1 MNPYYQDEAVTL
13 YNARCEDVLPRLEL
27 SGPVHLLT
35 DPPYFGVKPDEWDNQ
50 WGKADEFLAWMGEW
64 LDLAK
69 PHLGGDASVWVFAS
83 PEMTSAVERVVAE
96 WFRVL
101 NTVRWLKQGSMSH
114 RASLPAL
121 RQFLPTWEGI
131 VFAERVEQVA
141 NAYVTASEG
150 VWRDVFTP
158 VRESLVAWRDQHGL
172 TNRQVDDCLGT
183 AGMAGH
189 YFSASQWALPTE
201 EAWGKMFA
209 LVGGEYEQHRAE
221 YEQHRAEYEQ
231 HRAEYEHLRAE
242 YEHLRAEYEH
252 LRRPFNVTNRKLA
265 SDVWALPS
273 VPPDPNRHPCE
284 KPEALIAHMIE
295 TTTRPGDTILD
306 CFAGSGAILDTARQ
320 LGRKAVGI
328 EMDRHWCDHA
338 VRRLAQMTLPM
349 GPA

>member
-1 MNPYYQDEAVTL
+1 MTAPLPYYEDDAVTL
-13 YNARCEDVLPRLEL
+13 YNARCEDVLPTLNL

-50 WGKADEFLAWMGEW
+50 WGKAGEFLAWMGEW

-96 WFRVL
+96 RFRVL
-101 NTVRWLKQGSMSH
+101 NTVRWLKVADRTQLV
-114 RASLPAL
+114 SLPEM
-121 RQFLPTWEGI
+121 RQFTRPWEGI
-131 VFAERVEQVA
+131 VFAEQSVDPFGDASDDLHRTVFGPVGDYIKAERERAGVTRRELASSLTGYKNQDSA
-141 NAYVTASEG
+141 NANIFNWELSKNLISA
-150 VWRDVFTP
+150 RDYEAM
-158 VRESLVAWRDQHGL
+158 RIA
-172 TNRQVDDCLGT
+172 LG
-183 AGMAGH
+183 
-189 YFSASQWALPTE
+189 P
-201 EAWGKMFA
+201 K
-209 LVGGEYEQHRAE
+209 GEY
-221 YEQHRAEYEQ
+221 
-231 HRAEYEHLRAE
+231 LRRE
-242 YEHLRAEYEH
+242 WEDLRREWEHLRAEYEH
-252 LRRPFNVTNRKLA
+252 LRRPFTVTNRKL
-265 SDVWALPS
+265 STDVWTFPS
-273 VPPDPNRHPCE
+273 VAAYPGKHPCE

-349 GPA
+349 MN

>member
-50 WGKADEFLAWMGEW
+50 WGKTDEFLAWMGEW

-83 PEMTSAVERVVAE
+83 PEMASAVERVVAE
-96 WFRVL
+96 RFRVL
-101 NTVRWLKQGSMSH
+101 NTVRWLKVADRTQQV
-114 RASLPAL
+114 SLPEM
-121 RQFLPTWEGI
+121 RQFTRPWEGI
-131 VFAERVEQVA
+131 VFAERVEKVA

-209 LVGGEYEQHRAE
+209 LVGGEYEQ
-221 YEQHRAEYEQ
+221 
-231 HRAEYEHLRAE
+231 LRAE

-252 LRRPFNVTNRKLA
+252 LRRPFNVTNRKL
-265 SDVWALPS
+265 STDVWTFPS
-273 VPPDPNRHPCE
+273 VAAYPGKHPCE

-306 CFAGSGAILDTARQ
+306 PFAGSGAILDTARQ

>member
-1 MNPYYQDEAVTL
+1 MTAPLPYYEDDAVTL
-13 YNARCEDVLPRLEL
+13 YNARCEDVLPTLNL

-50 WGKADEFLAWMGEW
+50 WGKAGEFLAWMGEW

-96 WFRVL
+96 RFRVL

-221 YEQHRAEYEQ
+221 YEHLRAEYEQ
-231 HRAEYEHLRAE
+231 HRAARW
-242 YEHLRAEYEH
+242 RG
-252 LRRPFNVTNRKLA
+252 VGGSA
-265 SDVWALPS
+265 SKSYGLLIGPPWAS
-273 VPPDPNRHPCE
+273 AV
-284 KPEALIAHMIE
+284 
-295 TTTRPGDTILD
+295 
-306 CFAGSGAILDTARQ
+306 
-320 LGRKAVGI
+320 LGRLRWRRAGCI
-328 EMDRHWCDHA
+328 HCGATRRDRA
-338 VRRLAQMTLPM
+338 K
-349 GPA
+349 PASPGSRPSSRPARS